1 MFFMVAFS
9 VECVLKIIGLQ
20 WKDYKAD
27 NFNLFDL
34 VIVISS
40 IIELA
45 LSDSS
50 AGVISALRAFRL
62 FRLVKLIKSNY
73 ALSCLVDS
81 ILHTVGAMGNFLVL
95 LAIVLYVFAL
105 LGMSNFSGQFKFD
118 SKGYYDPENG
128 IVPRH
133 NFDKFHSS
141 FVTVL

>member
-1 MFFMVAFS
+1 MLNTIILGTDQYPQSKMDLIGRSNMFFMVAFAI
-9 VECVLKIIGLQ
+9 ECALKIIGLQ

-34 VIVISS
+34 VIVICS

-81 ILHTVGAMGNFLVL
+81 ILYTVGAMGNFLVL
-95 LAIVLYVFAL
+95 LTIVLYVFAL
-105 LGMSNFSGQFKFD
+105 LGMSNFSG
-118 SKGYYDPENG
+118 
-128 IVPRH
+128 
-133 NFDKFHSS
+133 
-141 FVTVL
+141 